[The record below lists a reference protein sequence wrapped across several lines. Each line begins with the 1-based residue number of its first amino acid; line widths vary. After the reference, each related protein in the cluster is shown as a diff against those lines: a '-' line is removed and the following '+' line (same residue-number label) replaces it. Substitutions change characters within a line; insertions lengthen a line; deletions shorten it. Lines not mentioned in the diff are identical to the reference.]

1 MFMID
6 DKLVSTETKTPVG
19 AVDPRSPPSNDND
32 DDYEDDCLLD
42 EESNELPL
50 NTEELNQ

>member
-1 MFMID
+1 MID

-19 AVDPRSPPSNDND
+19 AVNPNPRSPPSNDND